1 MSFLET
7 LRNAREIAKTKIK
20 ESTELNKIV
29 ADNIIEENNIVI
41 DDVKEDLTE
50 QQPDNHDDNIMP
62 ISLGNAIIK
71 QSKESVVK
79 YKNLKKGTGGALRI
93 ARAIDKH
100 HITVQQ
106 IQKAFK
112 IQERYNDK
120 RADWHIV
127 GSYAMSHLKTLLNE
141 GMTLQEALNTT
152 YEGK

>member
-1 MSFLET
+1 MSFVEALT
-7 LRNAREIAKTKIK
+7 KAREAAKAKIK
-20 ESTELNKIV
+20 ETLELNKIV
-29 ADNIIEENNIVI
+29 ADNIKQENNIVI
-41 DDVKEDLTE
+41 DELEENLTE
-50 QQPDNHDDNIMP
+50 EQPDNHDNNIVP

-71 QSKESVVK
+71 QSKDSVVK

-112 IQERYNDK
+112 IQERYNEK

-152 YEGK
+152 YKGK